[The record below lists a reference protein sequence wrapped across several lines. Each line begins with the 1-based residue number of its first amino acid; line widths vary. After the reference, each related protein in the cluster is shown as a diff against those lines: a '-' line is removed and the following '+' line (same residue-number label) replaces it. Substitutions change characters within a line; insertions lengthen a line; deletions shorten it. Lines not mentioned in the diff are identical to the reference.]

1 MNAKTWKALEAERL
15 DISYRQPKQR
25 PVAPEPIINKQA
37 QKLWFDAGRAAQGAT
52 DKDAVLAW
60 KRVKKITGWK

>member
-1 MNAKTWKALEAERL
+1 MNRKLFLALEAERL
-15 DISYRQPKQR
+15 DISYRQPKTHA
-25 PVAPEPIINKQA
+25 PKPEPLMGKQA

>member
-1 MNAKTWKALEAERL
+1 MKLSLWELLESERL
-15 DISYRQPKQR
+15 DISYRQPKTH
-25 PVAPEPIINKQA
+25 EPKPDDIVGKQV

-52 DKDAVLAW
+52 DKEAVLAW

>member
-1 MNAKTWKALEAERL
+1 MKTNLWKALEAERL
-15 DISYRQPKQR
+15 DISYRQPKTHE
-25 PVAPEPIINKQA
+25 PKPEPVMGKQM

>member
-1 MNAKTWKALEAERL
+1 LNRKQWLALEAERI
-15 DISYRQPKQR
+15 DISYRTKK
-25 PVAPEPIINKQA
+25 PVSDELVAMNRKL

-60 KRVKKITGWK
+60 KRVRKITGWK